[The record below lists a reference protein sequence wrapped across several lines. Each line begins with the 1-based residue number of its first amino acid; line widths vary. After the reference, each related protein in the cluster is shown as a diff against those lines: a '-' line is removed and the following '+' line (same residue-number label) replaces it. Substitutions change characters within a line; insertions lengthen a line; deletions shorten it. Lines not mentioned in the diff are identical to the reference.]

1 MGLYSL
7 LLKVFIFSVKMLRS
21 FVTPFSCCNMHLSNV
36 SQLLYCCTCSEERW
50 SIYFSIFCWESP
62 VDISDCWELFWDLVC
77 TIACLSANDEFFS
90 LLQVAANANEITVFG
105 WYVDLKCTFHHLGIK
120 KVSFSFLLSGENSY
134 FSMISKSSRFLL
146 APTTMTWSFF
156 LQKMKKKQG
165 FSTEQFSDA

>member
-1 MGLYSL
+1 MGLNSL
-7 LLKVFIFSVKMLRS
+7 ILKVFIFFVKMLRS
-21 FVTPFSCCNMHLSNV
+21 FVTPFSCCNMHSSNI
-36 SQLLYCCTCSEERW
+36 SQLLYCCNCSERW

-105 WYVDLKCTFHHLGIK
+105 SYVDLKCTFHHLGITNF
-120 KVSFSFLLSGENSY
+120 FSFLLSGENSY

-146 APTTMTWSFF
+146 APTMTLSFLF
-156 LQKMKKKQG
+156 LQK
-165 FSTEQFSDA
+165 